1 MGYQCRTCGLWHDER
16 PTFFVAELPAVV
28 AELSDIDLRSR
39 VERGSDQC
47 ILDGQHFFILGNL
60 DIRILGSLEH
70 LRWTVWSSLSQSNFE
85 RASEL
90 WQTVGRESEPP
101 YFGWL
106 SNQIPGYPTSVNI
119 KAMVR
124 TGPVGIRPKLIV
136 IEEGHPL
143 ARDQDQGV
151 SEERA
156 EELIHAALHRE
167 AV

>member
-1 MGYQCRTCGLWHDER
+1 M
-16 PTFFVAELPAVV
+16 
-28 AELSDIDLRSR
+28 
-39 VERGSDQC
+39 
-47 ILDGQHFFILGNL
+47 
-60 DIRILGSLEH
+60 EH